1 MQFRSITA
9 PPALAAAALLL
20 TANLAWS
27 QVAPPANTPPDA
39 TPPKEQAPTET
50 PNAAKEI
57 LALLDGLP
65 VGTPGEYER
74 IPGIWQ
80 IAVAAG
86 KRNNTAELVEVLDVS
101 LPKGDEPLYD
111 WQAVVVG
118 GGVINGVSLAGEWP
132 KERLAEFFK
141 ERPELKPRW
150 ERSVPLAV
158 KMSHNKEVRDGA
170 RYDAL
175 RMLGATTYDIG
186 GEHLL
191 KYLKG
196 ENRELQQG
204 AVSGL
209 VDIDEDRA
217 VKDLI
222 EAFNSLEVRNK
233 TFAFEGLLRSDARR
247 EKLNAAIES
256 GKISAD
262 SLTEEQRAQLKKPS
276 APKPQ

>member
-1 MQFRSITA
+1 MKFHTIT
-9 PPALAAAALLL
+9 PRFALWAVAMLL
-20 TANLAWS
+20 TTNLAWS
-27 QVAPPANTPPDA
+27 QNPPPASTPPQ
-39 TPPKEQAPTET
+39 EQAPAEN
-50 PNAAKEI
+50 PDGAQEI
-57 LALLDGLP
+57 RALLEGLP

-80 IAVAAG
+80 IAIAAG
-86 KRNNTAELVEVLDVS
+86 KRNNTAELVEILDVS
-101 LPKGDEPLYD
+101 LPKPDQPLYD

-118 GGVINGVSLAGEWP
+118 GGVINGVSMAGEWP
-132 KERLAEFFK
+132 KERLAELFK
-141 ERPELKPRW
+141 EHPELKARW
-150 ERSVPLAV
+150 ERSIPLAV

-175 RMLGATTYDIG
+175 RMLGATTYDVG

-209 VDIDEDRA
+209 VDIDDDRA
-217 VKDLI
+217 VQNLI

-233 TFAFEGLLRSDARR
+233 AFAFDGLLRSDARR
-247 EKLNAAIES
+247 EKLKAAIES
-256 GKISAD
+256 GKIAPD
-262 SLTEEQRAQLKKPS
+262 SLTEEQRDQLKKP
-276 APKPQ
+276 AATTPQ

>member
-1 MQFRSITA
+1 MKFHTIMPRS
-9 PPALAAAALLL
+9 ALWAVAMLL
-20 TANLAWS
+20 TTNFAWS
-27 QVAPPANTPPDA
+27 QNPPPASTPPQ
-39 TPPKEQAPTET
+39 EQAPAET
-50 PNAAKEI
+50 PDGAQEI
-57 LALLDGLP
+57 RALLEGLP

-80 IAVAAG
+80 IAIAAG
-86 KRNNTAELVEVLDVS
+86 KRNNTAELVEVLDIS
-101 LPKGDEPLYD
+101 LPKADEPLYD

-118 GGVINGVSLAGEWP
+118 GGVINGVSMAGEWP
-132 KERLAEFFK
+132 KERLAELFK
-141 ERPELKPRW
+141 ERPELKARW
-150 ERSVPLAV
+150 ERSIPLAI

-175 RMLGATTYDIG
+175 RMLGATTYDVG

-209 VDIDEDRA
+209 VDIDDDRA
-217 VKDLI
+217 VQNLI

-233 TFAFEGLLRSDARR
+233 AFAFEGLLRSDARR
-247 EKLNAAIES
+247 EKLKAAIDS
-256 GKISAD
+256 GKIAPD
-262 SLTEEQRAQLKKPS
+262 SLTEEQRDQLKKP
-276 APKPQ
+276 AAATPQ